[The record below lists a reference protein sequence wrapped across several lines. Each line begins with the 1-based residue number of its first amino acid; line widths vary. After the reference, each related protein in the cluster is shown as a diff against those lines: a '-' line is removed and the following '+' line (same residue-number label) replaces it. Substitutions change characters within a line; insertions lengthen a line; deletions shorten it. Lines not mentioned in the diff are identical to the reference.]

1 MLGVFVLRHG
11 EVLTEGRMLVE
22 YQILLAAVFVIVQ
35 LSERETSEVAFFA
48 GNVRIGEV
56 PLSLF
61 VVILHRPALFTIPNN
76 SLWRDL
82 VSKRIK

>member
-56 PLSLF
+56 PL
-61 VVILHRPALFTIPNN
+61 
-76 SLWRDL
+76 LWLSSSIVQHCSR
-82 VSKRIK
+82 SPR